1 MQENMEKIMMR
12 TKTFIITG
20 QPVPLAR
27 ARCSRWRGVVYDSQ
41 KQNKLVIGL
50 QLMEQ
55 AANMEPFTKA
65 TELDITFFMKP
76 PQKRKENG
84 GWCVTRPDCSNLL
97 KMYEDVLQDCRVLQ
111 DDSIIAKIIARK
123 IYDTKPRTVIVLT
136 EL

>member
-1 MQENMEKIMMR
+1 MMR

-41 KQNKLVIGL
+41 KQHKLIIGL

-55 AANMEPFTKA
+55 ANNMEPFLRA

-76 PQKRKENG
+76 PQKRKESG
-84 GWCVTRPDCSNLL
+84 GWCITRPDLDNLE
-97 KMYEDVLQDCRVLQ
+97 KMYLDVLTDCRVLQ
-111 DDSIIAKIIARK
+111 DDAIIAKIIARK
-123 IYDTKPRTVIVLT
+123 IYDDEPRCVIVLT